1 MTPFTIHFE
10 QAQFD
15 DLRRRLDAARL
26 PPDPA
31 GLGRELGTNGDD
43 LLPLLAYWRDEYDWR
58 VREAELNRHPQY
70 RCEIGGT
77 TIHFFRIPA
86 RRRNAAPILLTHG
99 WPDSFLR
106 YAKIFDRLEDHDLV
120 VPSLPGFAF
129 SSLPPRGFASNADT
143 AELWHALMTDVLG
156 YRAYVASGGDMGRGV
171 TAFLAAR
178 HPGEVLGIHLTD
190 VGFAADLAS
199 APDERLSPT
208 GLDYKRRAAAWMRTE
223 GAYIAL
229 QGTKP
234 ATLAWAL
241 ADSPAGMA
249 AWLYEKYRA
258 WSDFPLL
265 SRDDLCDAFT
275 LYWMTNTAAMSIRAY
290 HANSFTLPPLGKI
303 AAPVAIA
310 AFPHDVL
317 PVPREWIER
326 NYRVVRYTEMPRGGH
341 FTALEQPRE
350 FAEDLAAFAESL

>member
-1 MTPFTIHFE
+1 MTPFSIHFE

-15 DLRRRLDAARL
+15 DLRRRLAAARL
-26 PPDPA
+26 PPGHA
-31 GLGRELGTNGDD
+31 ELGRERGTSGDD
-43 LLPLLAYWRDEYDWR
+43 LLPLLDYWRGDYDWR
-58 VREAELNRHPQY
+58 AREAELNRHPQY
-70 RCEIGGT
+70 LCEIGGT
-77 TIHFFRIPA
+77 SIHFFRILG
-86 RRRNAAPILLTHG
+86 RRKNAPPILLTHG

-106 YAKIFDRLEDHDLV
+106 YAKIFDLLDGHDLV

-129 SSLPPRGFASNADT
+129 SALPPRGFASNADT
-143 AELWHALMTDVLG
+143 AEIWHALMTDVLG
-156 YRAYVASGGDMGRGV
+156 YRSYIAGGGDMGRGV

-178 HPGEVLGIHLTD
+178 HPREVLVIHLTD

-199 APDERLSPT
+199 APDEGLSPACV
-208 GLDYKRRAAAWMRTE
+208 DYKRRAAAWMRNE

-249 AWLYEKYRA
+249 AWLYEKYRS
-258 WSDFPLL
+258 WGDCSLL
-265 SRDDLCDAFT
+265 TRDDLCDAFT
-275 LYWMTNTAAMSIRAY
+275 LYWMTNSAATSVRAY
-290 HANSFTLPPLGKI
+290 YANSFTLPPLGRI

-326 NYRVVRYTEMPRGGH
+326 NFRVVRYTEMPRGGH